1 MDRARGTSTI
11 PDPEEGNL
19 GPAMKAC
26 TPVERRFA
34 MAAVMYPLAKD
45 WQIAKAAGCSDKSHG
60 YLRRAAHRFFHS
72 ERVLAAIKECADKEI
87 RGSAMLGIA
96 TIKKI
101 VRSDM
106 HKDQLK
112 AAQTLVGLA
121 GFTIDQ
127 NINLKQTI
135 KDESGAAIMAQIKQ
149 LAAKLGVPMQALLE
163 QRPTAPAA
171 PVVDGEFSEVKD
183 G

>member
-1 MDRARGTSTI
+1 MLACS
-11 PDPEEGNL
+11 
-19 GPAMKAC
+19 PAQ
-26 TPVERRFA
+26 RRFA
-34 MAAVMYPLAKD
+34 IAAVTYPLAKD
-45 WQIAKAAGCSDKSHG
+45 FQIARAAGYSDFSHG
-60 YLRRAAHRFFHS
+60 ALRVTAHRLFHD
-72 ERVLAAIKECADKEI
+72 EKVLAAIKECADKEI

-101 VRSDM
+101 VRNDL

-127 NINLKQTI
+127 NINLNQKITDQ
-135 KDESGAAIMAQIKQ
+135 SGKAIMEEIGR
-149 LAAKLGVPMQALLE
+149 LASKLGVPLPRLLGQKE
-163 QRPTAPAA
+163 PV
-171 PVVDGEFSEVKD
+171 PVVDGEFSEVEN